1 MDRALLPRLA
11 SWLERSE
18 IRALDPEGV
27 AALARALDG
36 ADPPVTAG
44 RWGTL
49 IGYAPGAAR
58 RRLVQFDRRG
68 NLIAALRWRADGA
81 LGWARCLTAGGHW
94 VGVEPRTATHPGWG
108 ASDRVWL
115 VDAAGPWTPREALTV
130 FQSLD
135 YARLDFIPPL
145 AEPRRLP
152 PGAGTA
158 LLDLVAGLMKD
169 QGVSRAR
176 YRGPYPTEQLFTALL
191 ESFRYDPA
199 VADPLERFMDGGRL
213 DWLPAPHERHHV
225 TPGVS
230 VQLRQELDKVVLGG
244 AAFYRLDWQGV
255 IRREPRVVRRE
266 GERAICSLW
275 ALGRSIEDRL
285 VLDCSGE
292 VLEVPA
298 TEPDRA
304 PAAPLPPV
312 WGPALAELIA
322 RESAPALAASI
333 REVMDGLALE
343 WGAVAGDLT
352 RADGARIRVSRR
364 LRDSAIAWLAETPP
378 GVGRAERAVQ
388 FALEVA
394 RLLGPTVR
402 LVAQMRLEARS
413 EEEQRRALLE
423 SEGEGLPLSDAV
435 GRLLALIASGTA

>member
-1 MDRALLPRLA
+1 MDRALLPRFA

-27 AALARALDG
+27 AALARALDD

-49 IGYAPGAAR
+49 IGYAPGAGR

-81 LGWARCLTAGGHW
+81 LGWAGCLTAGGHW
-94 VGVEPRTATHPGWG
+94 VGIEPRTATHPGWG

-115 VDAAGPWTPREALTV
+115 LGAPGPWTPREALTV

-135 YARLDFIPPL
+135 YERLDFIPPL

-225 TPGVS
+225 APGVS
-230 VQLRQELDKVVLGG
+230 VQLRQEIDKVVLGG
-244 AAFYRLDWQGV
+244 AAFYRPDWQGV

-266 GERAICSLW
+266 GERVICSLW
-275 ALGRSIEDRL
+275 ALGQSIEDRL
-285 VLDCSGE
+285 VLDRSGE
-292 VLEVPA
+292 VLEAPA
-298 TEPDRA
+298 AAPDQA

-322 RESAPALAASI
+322 RESAPALAGSI

-352 RADGARIRVSRR
+352 RVDGARIRVSRR
-364 LRDSAIAWLAETPP
+364 LRDSAIAWLRQAPP
-378 GVGRAERAVQ
+378 GAERAERAVQ
-388 FALEVA
+388 FVLEVA
-394 RLLGPTVR
+394 RVLAPAVR

-413 EEEQRRALLE
+413 EEEQPRALLE
-423 SEGEGLPLSDAV
+423 RESLPLSESV

>member
-1 MDRALLPRLA
+1 
-11 SWLERSE
+11 
-18 IRALDPEGV
+18 
-27 AALARALDG
+27 
-36 ADPPVTAG
+36 
-44 RWGTL
+44 
-49 IGYAPGAAR
+49 
-58 RRLVQFDRRG
+58 
-68 NLIAALRWRADGA
+68 
-81 LGWARCLTAGGHW
+81 
-94 VGVEPRTATHPGWG
+94 
-108 ASDRVWL
+108 
-115 VDAAGPWTPREALTV
+115 
-130 FQSLD
+130 
-135 YARLDFIPPL
+135 
-145 AEPRRLP
+145 
-152 PGAGTA
+152 
-158 LLDLVAGLMKD
+158 LDLVAGLMKD

-199 VADPLERFMDGGRL
+199 LADPLERFMDGGRL

-225 TPGVS
+225 APGIS

-285 VLDCSGE
+285 VLDRSGE
-292 VLEVPA
+292 VLEAPA
-298 TEPDRA
+298 AEPDRA

-312 WGPALAELIA
+312 WGPALGELIV

-333 REVMDGLALE
+333 REVVDGLALE

-378 GVGRAERAVQ
+378 GAGRAERAVQ

-423 SEGEGLPLSDAV
+423 SEGEVPLSDAV